1 MIKKIY
7 QFFQSIVVL
16 LMWPTLLLACLEL
29 MIHVFTV
36 LVLDGTFSLG
46 LTSPFKNFFV
56 GTWLVQAF
64 ITIEIDIYA
73 SSSHSLL
80 DLISPFNLS

>member
-36 LVLDGTFSLG
+36 LVLDDTFSLG

-56 GTWLVQAF
+56 GKWLVQ
-64 ITIEIDIYA
+64 DL
-73 SSSHSLL
+73 SLSKL
-80 DLISPFNLS
+80 TYMHHHHIPYLI